1 MPVVTSNIIYL
12 LKKGPYF
19 YIQKFITM
27 HFKAL
32 ISISFL
38 IIFNHLCI
46 SQLSSNLPII
56 VIDTDNEDIPDEPKI
71 FGSMGIIYDEN
82 GGINSVNDTYNH
94 YNGNIGI
101 ETRGNSTQGFDKKT
115 YSIELR
121 TALNADTSV
130 NLFGM
135 GGEEDWILH
144 AMVIDKS
151 QVRIPMSFY
160 LAQRMGQ
167 YASEWKYVELILNGD
182 YRGIYILVEK
192 IKRDD
197 DRVDIEKL
205 DEDDLA
211 GDSLTGGYILRM
223 DWLDDPQ
230 GFESNY
236 NSQGGN
242 PMFYQWYYPKANK
255 IKPQQAAYIE
265 SWMDEFEEALFAN
278 NYTNSLGN
286 RYTDYINLNSFTD
299 FLLIN
304 EFSKNSDGYKLSSYV
319 HKDAESK
326 GGKLVAGPIWDFDQ
340 TYGVSLVCSNHI
352 PTGWTYLQNQ
362 DCWDL
367 ESMPMWWQSLMQDE
381 VFQNRLKCRWT
392 EFRSSFMH
400 TDSVINWILEDTTY
414 LSQAIQRNFEKWDE
428 FIGES
433 IWIEPEP
440 IPQSYEEEISTMINW
455 ITNRLNWMDI
465 NMPGNCADDTDLNLN
480 EIQTNFNIYP
490 NPTNDV
496 LNIVCSPNSIISI
509 SDIHGKLFQQFM
521 TQKEFTQINIS
532 HLSSGTYFVRFEGNS
547 SNEIKKILVR

>member
-1 MPVVTSNIIYL
+1 MKFNLALTFLSLLLLNQSNL
-12 LKKGPYF
+12 
-19 YIQKFITM
+19 
-27 HFKAL
+27 A
-32 ISISFL
+32 
-38 IIFNHLCI
+38 
-46 SQLSSNLPII
+46 QLSSSNLPII
-56 VIDTDNEDIPDEPKI
+56 TIDTDDEDIPDEPKI
-71 FGSMGIIYDEN
+71 FGSMGIIYDES
-82 GGINSVNDTYNH
+82 GGINSINDPFNH
-94 YNGNIGI
+94 YDGYVGI

-115 YSIELR
+115 YTLELR
-121 TALNADTSV
+121 TNTDQDTSV

-197 DRVDIEKL
+197 DRVDIAKL
-205 DEDDLA
+205 DEDDLT
-211 GDSLTGGYILRM
+211 GDSVTGGYILRM
-223 DWLDDPQ
+223 DWLDNPQ

-236 NSQGGN
+236 NSQGGI

-265 SWMDEFEEALFAN
+265 SWMDEFEEALFSST
-278 NYTNSLGN
+278 YTNSLGN
-286 RYTDYINLNSFTD
+286 RYTDYIDLNSFTD

-319 HKDAESK
+319 HKDKDSK

-352 PTGWTYLQNQ
+352 YSGWTYLQNQ

-367 ESMPMWWQSLMQDE
+367 ESMPMWWQAMMQDQ

-392 EFRSSFMH
+392 EFRSTFMH
-400 TDSVINWILEDTTY
+400 TDSVVNWILQDTTY
-414 LSQAIQRNFEKWDE
+414 LSEALERNFNKWDE

-433 IWIEPEP
+433 IWIEPQP

-455 ITNRLNWMDI
+455 ITNRLNWMDN
-465 NMPGNCADDTDLNLN
+465 NMPGNCADDTDLSLD
-480 EIQTNFNIYP
+480 EINTEFNIYP
-490 NPTNDV
+490 NPAKDV
-496 LNIVCSPNSIISI
+496 LYIDTEEGSTIRLL
-509 SDIHGKLFQQFM
+509 DIQGKLL
-521 TQKEFTQINIS
+521 TETVAHNKLTVLNVS
-532 HLSSGTYFVRFEGNS
+532 AWSPGTYFIHSESRNT
-547 SNEIKKILVR
+547 NRTDKILI

>member
-1 MPVVTSNIIYL
+1 MTKSFFSL
-12 LKKGPYF
+12 FLF
-19 YIQKFITM
+19 C
-27 HFKAL
+27 L
-32 ISISFL
+32 INHYSF
-38 IIFNHLCI
+38 
-46 SQLSSNLPII
+46 SQFSSSNLPII
-56 VIDTDNEDIPDEPKI
+56 SIDTDDEDIPDEPKI
-71 FGSMGIIYDEN
+71 NGTMGIIYDAN
-82 GGINSVNDTYNH
+82 GGINSITDPFNH

-115 YSIELR
+115 YSLELR
-121 TALNADTSV
+121 TASNQDTSV

-192 IKRDD
+192 IKRDG
-197 DRVDIEKL
+197 DRVDIAKL

-211 GDSLTGGYILRM
+211 GDSLTGGYILRI
-223 DWLDDPQ
+223 DWLDDAQ

-255 IKPQQAAYIE
+255 IKPQQAAYIQD
-265 SWMDEFEEALFAN
+265 WMAEFEEALYSN
-278 NYTNSLGN
+278 DYMNSLGN
-286 RYTDYINLNSFTD
+286 RYTDYIDLNSFTD

-319 HKDAESK
+319 HKDKDSK

-352 PTGWTYLQNQ
+352 YTGWTYLQNQ

-367 ESMPMWWQSLMQDE
+367 ESMPMWWQNMMEDP

-392 EFRSSFMH
+392 EFRSTFMH
-400 TDSVINWILEDTTY
+400 TDSVANWILEDTTY

-433 IWIEPEP
+433 IWIEPQP

-455 ITNRLNWMDI
+455 ITNRLNWMDS
-465 NMPGNCADDTDLNLN
+465 NMPGNCANDTDLSVN
-480 EIQTNFNIYP
+480 EIISEFNVYP
-490 NPTNDV
+490 NPAYDI
-496 LNIVCSPNSIISI
+496 LYIKCQPNSKIAL
-509 SDIHGKLFQQFM
+509 SDIHGKLLYQFT
-521 TQKEFTQINIS
+521 TQNE
-532 HLSSGTYFVRFEGNS
+532 LSKMSLTNLCSGTYFIQLENDSLLEV
-547 SNEIKKILVR
+547 KKIRVR

>member
-1 MPVVTSNIIYL
+1 MIFKPLFSICL
-12 LKKGPYF
+12 L
-19 YIQKFITM
+19 FIS
-27 HFKAL
+27 A
-32 ISISFL
+32 
-38 IIFNHLCI
+38 
-46 SQLSSNLPII
+46 QLSHAQLSSSNLPII
-56 VIDTDNEDIPDEPKI
+56 SIETDDEEIPDEPKI
-71 FGSMGIIYDEN
+71 NGTMGIIYDVN
-82 GGINSVNDTYNH
+82 GGINSVTDPFNH

-115 YSIELR
+115 YSLELR
-121 TALNADTSV
+121 TSSNLDTSV
-130 NLFGM
+130 NLFDM
-135 GGEEDWILH
+135 GSEEDWILH

-160 LAQRMGQ
+160 LAQQMGQ

-192 IKRDD
+192 IKRDN
-197 DRVDIEKL
+197 DRVDIAKL

-223 DWLDDPQ
+223 DWLDDAQ

-255 IKPQQAAYIE
+255 IKPQQAAYIQD
-265 SWMDEFEEALFAN
+265 WMAEFEEALYAN
-278 NYTNSLGN
+278 DYMNSLGN
-286 RYTDYINLNSFTD
+286 RYTDYIDLNSFTD

-319 HKDAESK
+319 HKDKDSK

-352 PTGWTYLQNQ
+352 YTGWTYLQNQ

-367 ESMPMWWQSLMQDE
+367 ESMPMWWQNMMEDPI
-381 VFQNRLKCRWT
+381 FQNRLNCRWT
-392 EFRSSFMH
+392 EFRSTFMH
-400 TDSVINWILEDTTY
+400 TDSVVNWILEDTTY

-433 IWIEPEP
+433 IWIEPQP
-440 IPQSYEEEISTMINW
+440 IPQTYEEEISTMINW
-455 ITNRLNWMDI
+455 ITNRLNWMDS
-465 NMPGNCADDTDLNLN
+465 NMPGDCANDTDLSVN
-480 EIQTNFNIYP
+480 EMNSEFNVYP
-490 NPTNDV
+490 NPTYDI
-496 LNIVCSPNSIISI
+496 LYIKCQPNSKIAL
-509 SDIHGKLFQQFM
+509 SDIHGKLLHQFT
-521 TQKEFTQINIS
+521 TQNELSLMRLS
-532 HLSSGTYFVRFEGNS
+532 HLSSGTYFVQLQNNS
-547 SNEIKKILVR
+547 FLEVKKISVR

>member
-1 MPVVTSNIIYL
+1 MKKMFLHL
-12 LKKGPYF
+12 LKLHKNF
-19 YIQKFITM
+19 FTM
-27 HFKAL
+27 KIKLTFA
-32 ISISFL
+32 F
-38 IIFNHLCI
+38 LCI
-46 SQLSSNLPII
+46 LFINQNHFAQLISSNLPII
-56 VIDTDNEDIPDEPKI
+56 SIDTDDEDIPDEPKI
-71 FGSMGIIYDEN
+71 FGSMGIIYDES
-82 GGINSVNDTYNH
+82 GGINSINDPFNH
-94 YNGNIGI
+94 YNGFVGI

-115 YSIELR
+115 YSLELR
-121 TALNADTSV
+121 TNTDQDTSV

-160 LAQRMGQ
+160 LAQQMGQ

-197 DRVDIEKL
+197 DRVDVAKL
-205 DEDDLA
+205 SENDLT
-211 GDSLTGGYILRM
+211 GDSVTGGYILRM
-223 DWLDDPQ
+223 DWLDNPQ

-265 SWMDEFEEALFAN
+265 SWMDEFEEALFSN
-278 NYTNSLGN
+278 DYTNSLGK
-286 RYTDYINLNSFTD
+286 RYTDYIDLNSFTD

-319 HKDAESK
+319 HKDKDSK

-352 PTGWTYLQNQ
+352 YTGWTYLQNQ

-367 ESMPMWWQSLMQDE
+367 ESMPMWWQSMMQDE
-381 VFQNRLKCRWT
+381 VFQNRLKCRWI
-392 EFRSSFMH
+392 EFRSTFMH
-400 TDSVINWILEDTTY
+400 TDSVVNWIIQDTTY
-414 LSQAIQRNFEKWDE
+414 LSQALQRNFDKWDE

-440 IPQSYEEEISTMINW
+440 IPQSYEEEISTMISW
-455 ITNRLNWMDI
+455 ITNRLNWMDN
-465 NMPGNCADDTDLNLN
+465 NMPGDCANDTDLNIDEITTELN
-480 EIQTNFNIYP
+480 VYP
-490 NPTNDV
+490 NPAKSV
-496 LNIVCSPNSIISI
+496 LYVNAREGSTIHI
-509 SDIHGKLFQQFM
+509 SDIQGK
-521 TQKEFTQINIS
+521 I
-532 HLSSGTYFVRFEGNS
+532 LSETKVKHNVTVLNVSELSPGTYFIYTQNKSANRTY
-547 SNEIKKILVR
+547 KIVIE

>member
-1 MPVVTSNIIYL
+1 MTKS
-12 LKKGPYF
+12 YF
-19 YIQKFITM
+19 YLFL
-27 HFKAL
+27 FCL
-32 ISISFL
+32 INHYSF
-38 IIFNHLCI
+38 
-46 SQLSSNLPII
+46 SQLSSSNLPII
-56 VIDTDNEDIPDEPKI
+56 SIDTDDEEIPDEPKI
-71 FGSMGIIYDEN
+71 NGTMGIIYNIN
-82 GGINSVNDTYNH
+82 GGINSITDPFNH

-115 YSIELR
+115 YSLELR
-121 TALNADTSV
+121 TASNQDTSV

-135 GGEEDWILH
+135 GAEEDWILH

-197 DRVDIEKL
+197 DRVDIAKL

-223 DWLDDPQ
+223 DWLDDAQ

-255 IKPQQAAYIE
+255 IKPQQAVYIQD
-265 SWMDEFEEALFAN
+265 WMAEFEEALYAN
-278 NYTNSLGN
+278 DYMNSLGN
-286 RYTDYINLNSFTD
+286 RYTDYIDLNSFTD

-319 HKDAESK
+319 HKDKDSK

-352 PTGWTYLQNQ
+352 YTGWTYLQNQ

-367 ESMPMWWQSLMQDE
+367 ESMPMWWQNMMEDP

-392 EFRSSFMH
+392 EFRSTFMH
-400 TDSVINWILEDTTY
+400 TDSVVNWINEDTTY

-433 IWIEPEP
+433 IWIEPQP

-455 ITNRLNWMDI
+455 ITNRLNWMDS
-465 NMPGNCADDTDLNLN
+465 NMPGNCANDTDLSVN
-480 EIQTNFNIYP
+480 EINSEFNVYP
-490 NPTNDV
+490 NPAYDI
-496 LNIVCSPNSIISI
+496 LYIKCQPNSKIAL
-509 SDIHGKLFQQFM
+509 SDIHGKLLYQFK
-521 TQKEFTQINIS
+521 TQNELSKMSLSQ
-532 HLSSGTYFVRFEGNS
+532 LSSGTYFIQLENDSLLEV
-547 SNEIKKILVR
+547 KKIRVR